1 MARKDDKFSNLSKEL
16 DEEFDYEREI
26 EEIERQEREL
36 EAYRK
41 QKEEEQKRKQEQ
53 QAENQKTE
61 KEQPKRRP
69 TREQRKEAEF
79 LGERFDPDTGR
90 TQPKKKGKKGIIFL
104 IILLLA
110 LIAGGG
116 TYFYKMKMDERTVA
130 DFEAKVASFQT
141 EKLEDVQ
148 LGDKQGYFDDFIQ
161 RCQDAID
168 AKDLTAISKLNS
180 EWSDMEKELTDA
192 TNGKMAIDSFVYSAQ
207 ETLASY
213 YITDNYKETYDTL
226 IKDMNAAKESNQFE
240 KISSLQKNL
249 DSLTTSLK
257 AEDLKVVQ
265 NVKNQISEMDLD
277 QNYLS
282 DSQKTELKKYADT
295 VAKNLD
301 DGNYAEAI
309 ANLNKWKASAA
320 AVSEAVTS
328 KKAEEIARAESEAE
342 ELRRQREAE
351 QAAAQAA
358 RESELREQLA
368 RQEAEESSSSSG
380 SGGDGSYIFPDSSS
394 RYLSESELSGLSES
408 QLMYARNEIYARHG
422 YIFQDAGLRQYFEG
436 KSWYHGT
443 VSASDFTSS
452 MLSAVE
458 QANIKLIQKFE

>member
-1 MARKDDKFSNLSKEL
+1 MARKDDKFSTLSKEL
-16 DEEFDYEREI
+16 DEEFDYEKEI

-41 QKEEEQKRKQEQ
+41 KKEEEHKKKLEQ
-53 QAENQKTE
+53 QADGQKTE
-61 KEQPKRRP
+61 TEQPKRRP

-79 LGERFDPDTGR
+79 LGERINPDTGL
-90 TQPKKKGKKGIIFL
+90 TQPKKKGKKGIVFL
-104 IILLLA
+104 VILLLA

-116 TYFYKMKMDERTVA
+116 AYVYKMRMDEKTVA

-148 LGDKQGYFDDFIQ
+148 LGSKQDYFDDFIR
-161 RCQDAID
+161 RCQDAIEN
-168 AKDLTAISKLNS
+168 KDLTAISKLNG
-180 EWSDMEKELTDA
+180 EWSSVEKELTDV

-207 ETLASY
+207 ETLNSY
-213 YITDNYKETYDTL
+213 YITDNYKEAYDTL
-226 IKDMNAAKESNQFE
+226 IKDMNAAKEGNQFE
-240 KISSLQKNL
+240 KISSLQKSL
-249 DSLTTSLK
+249 DSLTKSLK

-265 NVKNQISEMDLD
+265 NGKNQISEMDLD

-282 DSQKTELKKYADT
+282 DSQKAELKKYAET
-295 VAKNLD
+295 VDKSLD

-309 ANLNKWKASAA
+309 ATINKWKTSAA
-320 AVSEAVTS
+320 AVSEAVSS

-351 QAAAQAA
+351 QAAEQAA
-358 RESELREQLA
+358 REAELREQLA
-368 RQEAEESSSSSG
+368 IQEAEEASSSN
-380 SGGDGSYIFPDSSS
+380 SGGDGSYVIPDSSS
-394 RYLSESELSGLSES
+394 RYLSESDLKGLSKND
-408 QLMYARNEIYARHG
+408 LMYARNEIYARHG
-422 YIFQDAGLRQYFEG
+422 YIFQDAGLKKYFEG

-452 MLSAVE
+452 MLTLIE
-458 QANIKLIQKFE
+458 QANVKLIQKYE